1 MHGTHFFSI
10 DVGFSKVEK
19 GKALTSQN
27 VPTVY
32 EEEEEE
38 KNWQQ
43 QSRRACLCLLVGI
56 SSTPTGTI
64 IDFETVLPEPD
75 SLGFPSDTFDRGFI
89 AFQRN
94 SEITLLKA
102 DFEANITWH
111 VEFRQPCYASLY
123 ESWESF
129 MIGRNLVTL
138 IRPECMA
145 CVRK

>member
-1 MHGTHFFSI
+1 M
-10 DVGFSKVEK
+10 
-19 GKALTSQN
+19 
-27 VPTVY
+27 PTVY

-43 QSRRACLCLLVGI
+43 QSRHACLCLLVGI

-123 ESWESF
+123 ESWELF

-145 CVRK
+145 YVSNKRRAR

>member
-102 DFEANITWH
+102 DFK
-111 VEFRQPCYASLY
+111 Q
-123 ESWESF
+123 
-129 MIGRNLVTL
+129 TL
-138 IRPECMA
+138 RGL
-145 CVRK
+145 